1 MSGPRRP
8 APRFNTAR
16 FNPPRF
22 STVLL
27 LALSLPLLATALPAL
42 AGNDSAVGLWRNID
56 DQTGRPKA
64 DIRISES
71 NGVLMGRVEKLYRA
85 SGEDQHPTCEKCEGV
100 DKGRPVIGLSIIDGM
115 KKEGDTYGGG
125 TILDP
130 ENGKVYKSRMKL
142 VDGGRKLEVRGY
154 IGVPMLGRSQ
164 TWIRQE

>member
-1 MSGPRRP
+1 MRAARCT
-8 APRFNTAR
+8 APLFFT
-16 FNPPRF
+16 
-22 STVLL
+22 
-27 LALSLPLLATALPAL
+27 LSLLATALPAL
-42 AGNDSAVGLWRNID
+42 ADNASAVGLWKNID
-56 DQTGRPKA
+56 DQTGKPKA

-85 SGEDQHPTCEKCEGV
+85 AGEDQYPTCDKCQGE

-115 KKEGDTYGGG
+115 KKDGDGYSGG

-164 TWIRQE
+164 TWIRQD